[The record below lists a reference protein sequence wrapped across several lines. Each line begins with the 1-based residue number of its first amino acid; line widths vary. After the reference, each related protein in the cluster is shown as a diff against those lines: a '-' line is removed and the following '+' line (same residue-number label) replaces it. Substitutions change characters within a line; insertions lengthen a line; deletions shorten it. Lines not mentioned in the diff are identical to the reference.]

1 MTEMTDI
8 IEETTDTDVFVP
20 DTDEGAPHEEPARDV
35 ADEPS
40 SEGVDYEA
48 LAREDLLALQRDFP
62 SLLSLRSVAEL
73 PNPTRYGALRDL
85 GLSPREAYL
94 AVGGEIRRAKDN
106 RSHLHSSVPRTRAG
120 VHGEMS
126 SAELESARN
135 LFGDLSDAE
144 ICKLYQKVKA

>member
-8 IEETTDTDVFVP
+8 IEEVANDDVFVP
-20 DTDEGAPHEEPARDV
+20 DTNESAPSEEAPRDV

-40 SEGVDYEA
+40 GGGVDYEA
-48 LAREDLLALQRDFP
+48 LAREDLLALQREFP

-94 AVGGEIRRAKDN
+94 AVGGEIRKTRDN

-126 SAELESARN
+126 AAELESARN

>member
-1 MTEMTDI
+1 MTELTDI
-8 IEETTDTDVFVP
+8 IEETV
-20 DTDEGAPHEEPARDV
+20 V

-40 SEGVDYEA
+40 QTTEDTHPPHESEEEIAHEPPREEIDYAA
-48 LAREDLLALQRDFP
+48 LAREDLLSLQREFP

-94 AVGGEIRRAKDN
+94 AVGGEQRRGRDN
-106 RSHLHSSVPRTRAG
+106 RSHLHSGVPRTRAG

-126 SAELESARN
+126 VGELESARN

-144 ICKLYQKVKA
+144 IHKLYQKVKA